1 MRPKKKVLKEL
12 YYNMEVHKK
21 TKKKLRHIDLI
32 RELAI
37 TDFKIKYQGSVLGYV
52 WSLAKPLAM
61 FGVLYLVFTVFVRVG
76 STIPHYALYLLLGI
90 VLWNYFAETTMTSM
104 RSISDKGDMMRKV
117 YFPRITIILSASISS
132 TITLL
137 LNMIV
142 VIIFLIFARINPGF
156 GIFYFILLLVELY
169 LLCLGVSFVLS
180 AMYVKFRDVGHIWEV
195 LLQLLFY
202 ASAII
207 YPLSIVPTRFQK
219 IILLNPIT
227 QIIQDSRYH
236 LVSKSTITA
245 EKTLGLPLSL
255 VPYLITIVL
264 LIIGFIYFEKSA
276 KNFAEEA

>member
-1 MRPKKKVLKEL
+1 
-12 YYNMEVHKK
+12 MEVKNK
-21 TKKKLRHIDLI
+21 AKRKLRHIDLI

-37 TDFKIKYQGSVLGYV
+37 TDFKIKYQGSVLGYF

-90 VLWNYFAETTMTSM
+90 VLWNYFAETTTTSM
-104 RSISDKGDMMRKV
+104 RSIADKGDMMRKV

-137 LNMIV
+137 LNMII
-142 VIIFLIFARINPGF
+142 VIVFLTFAKINPGIGVLHF
-156 GIFYFILLLVELY
+156 AFILLQLY

-195 LLQLLFY
+195 FLQLLFY

-207 YPLSIVPTRFQK
+207 YPLSIVPVKFQK
-219 IILLNPIT
+219 IILLNPVT
-227 QIIQDSRYH
+227 QIIQGARFN
-236 LVSKSTITA
+236 LISKEVVTA
-245 EKTLGLPLSL
+245 EKILGMPLSL
-255 VPYLITIVL
+255 VPYLMTLTL
-264 LIIGFIYFEKSA
+264 LLIGFIYFEKSS

>member
-1 MRPKKKVLKEL
+1 
-12 YYNMEVHKK
+12 MEVHKK

-156 GIFYFILLLVELY
+156 GIFYFI
-169 LLCLGVSFVLS
+169 SQR
-180 AMYVKFRDVGHIWEV
+180 FRLRKDEE
-195 LLQLLFY
+195 
-202 ASAII
+202 
-207 YPLSIVPTRFQK
+207 PPCCRC
-219 IILLNPIT
+219 
-227 QIIQDSRYH
+227 DSR
-236 LVSKSTITA
+236 TRA
-245 EKTLGLPLSL
+245 PGRWKTSRCEEGCAQRQCSRSSRQGRNKK
-255 VPYLITIVL
+255 
-264 LIIGFIYFEKSA
+264 GFCWRA
-276 KNFAEEA
+276 TD